1 MEEREYQRYTY
12 THPYDEAYEIVDKKI
27 DTAMK
32 PEDVA
37 ELLNKQTKHIKELEE
52 QIEQMTKDYAS
63 EIAFWG
69 GASDKQLAIEKLEKV
84 KELIHSYVRKRK
96 KECEVGY
103 YDEIPKYRFDEIIDN
118 QIKKLGGGE
127 NENR

>member
-12 THPYDEAYEIVDKKI
+12 THPYDDAYEIVDKKI

-52 QIEQMTKDYAS
+52 EVKVG
-63 EIAFWG
+63 EFWHSAYQG
-69 GASDKQLAIEKLEKV
+69 KQLDYDMVYA
-84 KELIHSYVRKRK
+84 ELRKAM
-96 KECEVGY
+96 
-103 YDEIPKYRFDEIIDN
+103 
-118 QIKKLGGGE
+118 
-127 NENR
+127 NENQQLTEEYG